1 MWQEFLVPD
10 TQLFSP
16 EEDAIIMDRVETLQ
30 GSNISLTITHPI
42 WNSLGDDLNRNV
54 ESIFN
59 RWKTV
64 LSKIGK
70 QKNDK
75 LVRKS

>member
-64 LSKIGK
+64 LSKLK
-70 QKNDK
+70 
-75 LVRKS
+75 KS